1 MWPQKKVW
9 PCFET
14 PLKMWHNIL
23 DVKVWPFGWKCD
35 YTWIDIS
42 SLGRNSAR
50 IHRPETQNR
59 TETTSARGL
68 RGATIHTSFKWDM
81 ALTFTWHFTALTGLI
96 RYVNCRRNH
105 GRLYL
110 LCFLYTFYLKTWPVL
125 SIFET
130 WPYSVIQLE
139 VWPCLKSKCDWS
151 HFLWE
156 RRYRYHNRRWRGAPG
171 R

>member
-1 MWPQKKVW
+1 MFTFGLCPMYRLYHRSCDHQKKVW

-59 TETTSARGL
+59 TEMTSARGL

-81 ALTFTWHFTALTGLI
+81 GLTLTWHFTALTGLI

-110 LCFLYTFYLKTWPVL
+110 LCFV
-125 SIFET
+125 
-130 WPYSVIQLE
+130 
-139 VWPCLKSKCDWS
+139 
-151 HFLWE
+151 HFLFENVTSFVNFW
-156 RRYRYHNRRWRGAPG
+156 NVTLFCNPVGSVTMFKIKVWLVT
-171 R
+171 